1 MKFVKNIGKNLKSG
15 KRKINPKIRICL
27 ECGSTLTAVNHKKIT
42 CGNCGKS
49 KRFDN
54 KPRISIFKKGDT
66 VKIIDS
72 EKNANLL
79 YKIKKIKKSQEGTI
93 QYLLKS
99 KSSNISLL
107 YHESDESHLEK
118 VQKFQLD

>member
-1 MKFVKNIGKNLKSG
+1 MKFVKNIGKNLKRD

-42 CGNCGKS
+42 CRNCGKT

-54 KPRISIFKKGDT
+54 KPRISLFKKVDM
-66 VKIIDS
+66 VKIIDA
-72 EKNANLL
+72 EKNANLF

-99 KSSNISLL
+99 ESSNISLL
-107 YHESDESHLEK
+107 YHERDESHLEK
-118 VQKFQLD
+118 IQKFN